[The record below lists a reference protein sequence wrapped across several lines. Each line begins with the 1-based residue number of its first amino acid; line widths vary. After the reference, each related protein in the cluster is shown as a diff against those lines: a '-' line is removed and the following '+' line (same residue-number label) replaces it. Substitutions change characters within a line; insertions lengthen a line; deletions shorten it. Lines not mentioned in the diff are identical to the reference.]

1 MTRINILFMF
11 EQTFSQKYIMSPRT
25 KEQYEKIRE
34 SSRTEIMNAALEL
47 FGEQG
52 FHATSISQIAE
63 KAGISKGLMYNY
75 FESKDDLL
83 KNIIDNGFQVLSKM
97 MLEVGQKS
105 EPCEVLNDI
114 IHFSIEHTK
123 QNLTYWKLFMSLI
136 LQSSIQKDVEKMII
150 NFRNEAINQLTQIFK
165 VMGKKNPQMEAYT
178 LGTVLDGIGFNMIS
192 ASESF
197 PIDEIEEYLIKT
209 YCSPGNKKRK

>member
-1 MTRINILFMF
+1 
-11 EQTFSQKYIMSPRT
+11 MSPRT

-34 SSRTEIMNAALEL
+34 SSRTEILNAALEL
-47 FGEQG
+47 FGENG

-75 FESKDDLL
+75 FKSKDDLL
-83 KNIIDNGFQVLSKM
+83 KNIIDNGFQVLSDM

-105 EPCEVLNDI
+105 EPCEVLEEI
-114 IHFSIEHTK
+114 IHLSLEHIK

-136 LQSSIQKDVEKMII
+136 LQSSIQKDVEKMIT
-150 NFRNEAINQLTQIFK
+150 NFRNEAINQLTQIFQ

-192 ASESF
+192 APESF

-209 YCSPGNKKRK
+209 YCSPGNKKKRK

>member
-1 MTRINILFMF
+1 
-11 EQTFSQKYIMSPRT
+11 MSPRT

-34 SSRTEIMNAALEL
+34 SSRTEILNAALEL
-47 FGEQG
+47 FAKNG

-75 FESKDDLL
+75 FKSKDDLL
-83 KNIIDNGFQVLSKM
+83 KNIIDNGFQQLNQM
-97 MLEVGQKS
+97 MLETGQKS
-105 EPCEVLNDI
+105 EPCDILKDI
-114 IHFSIEHTK
+114 IHYSIEHIKT
-123 QNLTYWKLFMSLI
+123 NFTYWQLFMALI
-136 LQSSIQKDVEKMII
+136 IQSGVQKDIEKMMI

-165 VMGKKNPQMEAYT
+165 VMGKRNPQMEAYT

-192 ASESF
+192 APESF

-209 YCSPGNKKRK
+209 YCSPGNKKKRK